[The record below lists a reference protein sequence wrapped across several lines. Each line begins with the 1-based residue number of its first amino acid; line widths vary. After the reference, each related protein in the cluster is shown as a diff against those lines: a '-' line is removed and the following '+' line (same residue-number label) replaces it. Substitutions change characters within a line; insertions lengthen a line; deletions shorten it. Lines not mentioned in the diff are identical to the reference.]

1 MARITGKDLYIAFGS
16 MDMSTD
22 FQEFETSEEGK
33 LVEVTAGDDAN
44 ASYATTYKDG
54 SASYKALYDGATGAA
69 SGSAVFAAVAPHS
82 SGTLTWGPKGTAS
95 GNPKFTAPVLVSK
108 RDAAHPYAG
117 AMEVSVEFQFNGAVS
132 PTTW

>member
-22 FQEFETSEEGK
+22 YQQFDTSEEGK

-54 SASYKALYDGATGAA
+54 SASYTGVYDGATGAA

-95 GNPKFTAPVLVSK
+95 GYPKFTVPVLVTK
-108 RDAAHPYAG
+108 RETPHSFKDALRID
-117 AMEVSVEFQFNGAVS
+117 VEFQFNGAVS
-132 PTTW
+132 PSTW

>member
-16 MDMSTD
+16 MDLSTD
-22 FQEFETSEEGK
+22 FQTFDDSEEGK

-54 SASYKALYDGATGAA
+54 KASYKGLYDGATGAG
-69 SGSAVFAAVAPHS
+69 SGSAQWAAVAPHS
-82 SGTLTWGPKGTAS
+82 SGTLTWGPKGTATGS
-95 GNPKFTAPVLVSK
+95 PKFTVPVLVATRS
-108 RDAAHPYAG
+108 ASHPYAG
-117 AMEVSVEFQFNGAVS
+117 AIEISVEFQFNGAVS